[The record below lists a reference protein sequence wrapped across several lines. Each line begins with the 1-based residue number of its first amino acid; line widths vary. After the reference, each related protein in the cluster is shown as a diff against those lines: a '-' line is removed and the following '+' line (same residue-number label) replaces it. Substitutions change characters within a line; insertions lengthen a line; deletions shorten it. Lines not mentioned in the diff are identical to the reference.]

1 MNNSLKILSA
11 MAIGAFLVSCKS
23 ESDQPKRTSFFDVT
37 GMDSTAKPTDDFFQY
52 ANGGWMK
59 NTQIP
64 ADQTGWGSFYTLYED
79 NLAKLHTILEETAKG
94 SHTKG
99 SLAQKIGDLYK
110 SGMDTVTLEKKGYEL
125 SLIHI

>member
-79 NLAKLHTILEETAKG
+79 N
-94 SHTKG
+94 
-99 SLAQKIGDLYK
+99 
-110 SGMDTVTLEKKGYEL
+110 
-125 SLIHI
+125 